1 MKAKLKKTG
10 KVVEVENLYDDGTAL
25 AEDMLYKVSELDFD
39 SVIDWEKRRYELAKE
54 YSKEFV
60 KLQHYKG
67 MTETGVISS
76 KVAVWSVELADALIE
91 ELKKKK
97 SNE

>member
-1 MKAKLKKTG
+1 MKAKVKRNG

-67 MTETGVISS
+67 MTETGVVSS
-76 KVAVWSVELADALIE
+76 KVAVWSVELADALIA
-91 ELKKKK
+91 ELKKTM
-97 SNE
+97 